1 MSKTLALVFLN
12 TTQGATKTIN
22 IPFAKD
28 GVTKYGIRTAMDLI
42 LDKRMYITNHYEDG
56 VKVSSRIIETKI
68 QNIKV

>member
-12 TTQGATKTIN
+12 RTQGATKTVN

-28 GVTKYGIRTAMDLI
+28 NVTKEEVSKVMDLI

-56 VKVSSRIIETKI
+56 VKASARIIKTKT